1 MAIYIGVNGKARKVV
16 GGYIGINGK
25 AEIIYNGGSNLPTG
39 YVPYTYIYKTGKYEI
54 DGINTPSGYYLNT
67 YTQVICDFKI
77 GATSVSSSYSPCETI
92 FYINDS
98 YKAYIY
104 KTNDSHKYRVSI
116 FKGNDYWGSEE
127 LDSGTE
133 CNINMTKNDNGD
145 CYFNNTKIFTNIQ
158 ALGSISTIYP
168 MYTNEAY
175 YGMVKLKGLSFYD
188 LINKKELIHLE
199 PCNDVRDG
207 SKIKSGLYNSIDKT
221 FYTNSNYYHYFVC
234 SNS

>member
-1 MAIYIGVNGKARKVV
+1 MAIYIGVGGKARKVV
-16 GGYIGINGK
+16 SGYAGISGK
-25 AEIIYNGGSNLPTG
+25 ASIIYNSGGNLPTG
-39 YVPYTYIYKTGKYEI
+39 YVPYTYIYKIGKYEI
-54 DGINTPSGYYLNT
+54 DAINTPSGYYLNN

-77 GATSVSSSYSPCETI
+77 GSTSVSDNYSPREII

-104 KTNDSHKYRVSI
+104 KTANDQYRVFI
-116 FKGNDYWGSEE
+116 YKGGGYWQSEA
-127 LDSGTE
+127 LQSGTE
-133 CNINMTKNDNGD
+133 CNINMTKNDSGD
-145 CYFNNTKIFTNIQ
+145 CYFNNTKIFTDMQ
-158 ALGSISTIYP
+158 ALGSVSTIHP
-168 MYTNEAY
+168 MSTNENY

-207 SKIKSGLYNSIDKT
+207 SAIKSGLYNSVDKT
-221 FYTNSNYYHYFVC
+221 FYTNTNYYYYFIC